1 MYIINPD
8 ICVGCEI
15 CKENCLADAI
25 VLWFD
30 IDRVSE
36 YCKIIEQKC
45 IQCGNCQS
53 VCPTGAVSED
63 K

>member
-30 IDRVSE
+30 IDRAAE
-36 YCKIIEQKC
+36 YCKIIKQKC
-45 IQCGNCQS
+45 IQCGNCQD